1 MKKSL
6 CILCSTATV
15 LSLSACG
22 TAQVYSSEAAETTT
36 VSTEE
41 LTTVT
46 GKVTEIGGASEVTQ
60 GDSANTITEDG
71 TYTGTTYTLHRR

>member
-6 CILCSTATV
+6 CILCSTATA
-15 LSLSACG
+15 LSLSACV

-46 GKVTEIGGASEVTQ
+46 GKVTEIGAP
-60 GDSANTITEDG
+60 A
-71 TYTGTTYTLHRR
+71 R

>member
-6 CILCSTATV
+6 CILCSTATA
-15 LSLSACG
+15 LSLSACV

-71 TYTGTTYTLHRR
+71 TYTGTTYTLHRG